1 MRRFPLLAL
10 LPLALAACSSG
21 SSEPIEAVPDSAV
34 YTALS
39 LDLSAARQTVI
50 DFLNGYAAASQDRGV
65 SLERTIGS
73 RSLQHWAH
81 WVTVQFEELEG
92 EVTGDVEI
100 REVKPV
106 DQAVLGDLPA
116 LEVSV
121 DATVSLALELP
132 DGQVDRESHEFV
144 GIATLLQRD
153 TGYWV
158 LLDITRD
165 GRSLADSIALQ
176 QETREVDGIR
186 VELASVFAFS
196 TVIMANLVVHNGSD
210 GPIRINLKSS
220 AMRVGTVDVSPR
232 AITPTLSGKL
242 APGETAE
249 GSIFF
254 QTADLPPPNAEDA
267 VTVLVGLRRGPGKP
281 TVLEFL
287 LQVQQAGPSPS
298 PAPSA
303 SP

>member
-1 MRRFPLLAL
+1 MRRLPLLAL
-10 LPLALAACSSG
+10 FPLALAACSSEP
-21 SSEPIEAVPDSAV
+21 SEPVEPVPDSAV

-50 DFLNGYAAASQDRGV
+50 DFLNGYAVASQDRGI
-65 SLERTIGS
+65 SLERTVGS

-81 WVTVQFEELEG
+81 WVTVQFEEIEG

-116 LEVSV
+116 LQVSV
-121 DATVSLALELP
+121 DATVSLSLELP
-132 DGQVDRESHEFV
+132 GGQVDRESHDFV
-144 GIATLLQRD
+144 GVATLIQRD

-158 LLDITRD
+158 LLDIPRD

-176 QETREVDGIR
+176 QGDQEVDGIR
-186 VELASVFAFS
+186 VELASVFAFP

-210 GPIRINLKSS
+210 GPLRMNLKSS
-220 AMRVGTVDVSPR
+220 ALRVGTVEVSPR
-232 AITPTLSGKL
+232 AITPTLAGKL

-249 GSIFF
+249 GSMFF
-254 QTADLPPPNAEDA
+254 DAADLPPPEDQDA
-267 VTVLVGLRRGPGKP
+267 VTVLVGLRRGPGRP
-281 TVLEFL
+281 TVLEFPL
-287 LQVQQAGPSPS
+287 EVQQAEPIPS
-298 PAPSA
+298 PAPSE